1 MSGENA
7 VAEKPD
13 AQVDAPDDELGTDA
27 DFDAG
32 FTGAP
37 TETPGNQAEAAEDK
51 QLGDAAAGVTEDKP
65 ASDGQPASTET
76 PAAQTQAPAPEFVQ
90 LTREDFTKLMQ
101 RAEEVDNLK
110 STVQQNA
117 DKVFGT
123 IGGIQRIVNDLK
135 ATPAGQPLKLSEA
148 DFAELTAEYPELA
161 ALTTKGI
168 QRVLEKLPARAAAVD
183 PAAISKVV
191 QDETATVRQ
200 EVIDSHLDAVVDGD
214 WREEVRKPEYAAWID
229 KQPDAVKALGAS
241 DSLRDAAKL
250 MRLYKAHRDA
260 PPPATAPTT
269 QQTSPTRSRVFAA
282 AVAPKGAGVTA
293 VRPSEDD
300 EFESGFKQG
309 SRSG

>member
-7 VAEKPD
+7 VAET
-13 AQVDAPDDELGTDA
+13 QETHTDDELGTDA

-51 QLGDAAAGVTEDKP
+51 QLGDAAAGIPEEQP
-65 ASDGQPASTET
+65 AGDGQPSTTET
-76 PAAQTQAPAPEFVQ
+76 PAAETQAPAPEFVQ
-90 LTREDFTKLMQ
+90 VTREDFTKLMQ

-123 IGGIQRIVNDLK
+123 IGGIQRILNDLK
-135 ATPAGQPLKLSEA
+135 AQPSGQPLQLSEA

-168 QRVLEKLPARAAAVD
+168 QRVLEKLPARTAAVD
-183 PAAISKVV
+183 PAAIDKVV
-191 QDETATVRQ
+191 QERTATVRT
-200 EVIDSHLDAVVDGD
+200 EVIDSHLDAVVEGD
-214 WREEVRKPEYAAWID
+214 WREEVKKPEYAAWIE
-229 KQPDAVKALGAS
+229 KQPDEVQALGAS
-241 DSLRDAAKL
+241 ESLRDAAKL
-250 MRLYKAHRDA
+250 MRLYKAHRDTPPA
-260 PPPATAPTT
+260 PPAQTQPA
-269 QQTSPTRSRVFAA
+269 QQPSPTRSRVIAA
-282 AVAPKGAGVTA
+282 AVAPKGAGVTP

-300 EFESGFKQG
+300 DFESGFK
-309 SRSG
+309 SG

>member
-7 VAEKPD
+7 VAETQD
-13 AQVDAPDDELGTDA
+13 TQVIDDELGTDA

-65 ASDGQPASTET
+65 AGDGQAASTET
-76 PAAQTQAPAPEFVQ
+76 PAAEPPAPEFVQ
-90 LTREDFTKLMQ
+90 LTRDDFTKLMQ

-123 IGGIQRIVNDLK
+123 IGGIQRILNDLK
-135 ATPAGQPLKLSEA
+135 AQPSGQPLKLSEA
-148 DFAELTAEYPELA
+148 DFAELTAEYPDLA
-161 ALTTKGI
+161 ALTTKGL
-168 QRVLEKLPARAAAVD
+168 QRVLEKLPTRAAAVD
-183 PAAISKVV
+183 PSAIEKVV
-191 QDETATVRQ
+191 QERTATVRT

-229 KQPDAVKALGAS
+229 KQPDEVKALGAS

-260 PPPATAPTT
+260 PPPAPAPTT

-300 EFESGFKQG
+300 DFESGFKQG

>member
-7 VAEKPD
+7 VAETQD
-13 AQVDAPDDELGTDA
+13 TQVIDDELGTDA

-65 ASDGQPASTET
+65 AGDGQAASTET
-76 PAAQTQAPAPEFVQ
+76 PAAEPPAPEFVQ
-90 LTREDFTKLMQ
+90 LTRDDFTKLMQ

-123 IGGIQRIVNDLK
+123 IGGIQRILNDLK
-135 ATPAGQPLKLSEA
+135 AQPSGQPLQLSEA
-148 DFAELTAEYPELA
+148 DFAELTAEYPDLA
-161 ALTTKGI
+161 ALTTKGL
-168 QRVLEKLPARAAAVD
+168 QRVLEKLPTRAAAVD
-183 PAAISKVV
+183 PSAIEKVV
-191 QDETATVRQ
+191 QERTATVRT

-229 KQPDAVKALGAS
+229 KQPDEVKALGAS

-260 PPPATAPTT
+260 PPPAPAPTT

-300 EFESGFKQG
+300 DFESGFKQG